1 MSKRYAAK
9 LTWINQ
15 PFLNR
20 KTCLRTGG
28 AHQIPLFSAAGL
40 AFFAALNRMLFSRT
54 NLYKVLSGKINIKH
68 LNNSQWF

>member
-1 MSKRYAAK
+1 MQQNKLAQPVLPDQKNMSEDR
-9 LTWINQ
+9 
-15 PFLNR
+15 
-20 KTCLRTGG
+20 G
-28 AHQIPLFSAAGL
+28 ALQIPLFSAAGL